1 MPKLN
6 GYREL
11 DSRSIP
17 APRYFEGVAGETVLN
32 EAPLAE
38 ARNCAMD
45 SFHHEGQEEHEE
57 VKGTAH
63 RTTLTIL
70 GPISGYPIRQL
81 NKKIP

>member
-32 EAPLAE
+32 KAPLAE
-38 ARNCAMD
+38 AQNCAMD
-45 SFHHEGQEEHEE
+45 SFHHEEHEE
-57 VKGTAH
+57 VKGTAIG
-63 RTTLTIL
+63 RL
-70 GPISGYPIRQL
+70 Q
-81 NKKIP
+81 